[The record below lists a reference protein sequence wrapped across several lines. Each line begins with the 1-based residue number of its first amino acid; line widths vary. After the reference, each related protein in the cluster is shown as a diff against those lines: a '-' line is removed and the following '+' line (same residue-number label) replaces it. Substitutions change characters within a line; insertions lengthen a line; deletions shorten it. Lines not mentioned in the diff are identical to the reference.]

1 MDELINM
8 QYIVYELANEKYAL
22 KISDIYEIIK
32 LQKITSVHNT
42 NLPFLEGVINLRGK
56 IVPVINLHK
65 RFGLTNYVETK
76 TTRIIVVQSRD
87 EMVGI
92 IVDRV
97 NKVIRFDDI
106 QPPPEMVAGIDGNYF
121 EGIGL
126 SEEGVVSLLKID
138 KVLYE

>member
-1 MDELINM
+1 MKDLLNI
-8 QYIVYELANEKYAL
+8 QFVVYELANEKYAL

-32 LQKITSVHNT
+32 LQKITSVHN
-42 NLPFLEGVINLRGK
+42 NKSYLEGVINLRGK

-76 TTRIIVVQSRD
+76 ATRIVVVQSRD

-92 IVDRV
+92 IVDKV
-97 NKVIRFDDI
+97 NKVIRFNDI
-106 QPPPEMVAGIDGNYF
+106 QSPPEMVAGIDGSYF

>member
-1 MDELINM
+1 MNELLNE
-8 QYIVYELANEKYAL
+8 QFVVYEVTNEKYAM

-32 LQKITSVHNT
+32 QQKITPVHNGKT
-42 NLPFLEGVINLRGK
+42 FLEGVINLRGK
-56 IVPVINLHK
+56 IVPVVNLHK
-65 RFGLTNYVETK
+65 RLALKNLEVTK
-76 TTRIIVVQSRD
+76 STRIIVVQSRD

-92 IVDRV
+92 IVDKV
-97 NKVIRFDDI
+97 NQVVRFRDI

-126 SEEGVVSLLKID
+126 TEDGVVSLLRID